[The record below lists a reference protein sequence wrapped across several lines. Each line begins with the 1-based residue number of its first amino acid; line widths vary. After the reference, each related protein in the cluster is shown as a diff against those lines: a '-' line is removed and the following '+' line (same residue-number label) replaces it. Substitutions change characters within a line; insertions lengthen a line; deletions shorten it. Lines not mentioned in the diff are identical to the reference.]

1 MLLYY
6 LRAVKIKYY
15 KLKISCTIDVALI
28 RIFWK
33 RAPGMQRMAAVP
45 LSVKPKMKAYESCPK
60 SYLNVPK
67 EAYKTGELYC
77 MNVMFLIFQI
87 SIEIIS

>member
-1 MLLYY
+1 MLPYY

-15 KLKISCTIDVALI
+15 KLKIFCTIDVALI

-45 LSVKPKMKAYESCPK
+45 LSVKPKMKTFESCPK
-60 SYLNVPK
+60 SYLNVQK
-67 EAYKTGELYC
+67 MQKYSQRKLVKMENYTA
-77 MNVMFLIFQI
+77 
-87 SIEIIS
+87 